1 MNNSFGSNS
10 FSHNHTKSKDIFSEI
25 KQEVT
30 QIKESN
36 ELIEI
41 KNSVINSK
49 ISNTLKKLTDIVDN
63 KMLIHKLFG
72 LNTIK
77 LYNKISIF
85 DIARTDLVISKIKYN
100 LYPLMNIYR
109 QYKQKKRLQKFL
121 KWKTTVKQLEIL
133 NQLKSKIQQEIKIKL
148 EKEKTEQLLKIKEKD
163 KELNELK
170 INLSKLINS
179 ENEQKKK
186 MKGLDDKEQ
195 KYLQIINKL
204 EVIYI

>member
-100 LYPLMNIYR
+100 LYSLMNIYR